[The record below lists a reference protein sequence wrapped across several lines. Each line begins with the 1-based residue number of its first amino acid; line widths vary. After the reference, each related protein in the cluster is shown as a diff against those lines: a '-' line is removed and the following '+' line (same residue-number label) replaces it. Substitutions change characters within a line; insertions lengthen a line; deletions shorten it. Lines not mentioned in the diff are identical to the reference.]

1 MKNTSSLGRIVHL
14 RSRTAARLAALVL
27 VLIPLLLA
35 GCTTDG
41 QVRNVD
47 GTYRKVYPDK
57 KNGGWYYLDHNA
69 QKVHLDELPPER
81 GLMPTEHNSTG
92 GSGGAWD

>member
-1 MKNTSSLGRIVHL
+1 MRNIPLLRPLLHL
-14 RSRTAARLAALVL
+14 RVGLAVWLAALLAVPL
-27 VLIPLLLA
+27 VLA

-41 QVRNVD
+41 QVREVD

-81 GLMPTEHNSTG
+81 GLMPSEHTQP
-92 GSGGAWD
+92 GGASGAW